1 MEREVGM
8 ILTKLQNLEED
19 MQEAKQSRKLVYE
32 KIEATNT
39 EVHKLAWRMDALE
52 ATMNKH
58 APTIAEFL
66 TYKEQVRGAGKLG
79 KLLWFIGG
87 IVLSAAA
94 SIAGWFHWK

>member
-1 MEREVGM
+1 MEREMGM
-8 ILTKLQNLEED
+8 ILAKLQNLEED
-19 MQEAKQSRKLVYE
+19 MQEAKVSRKAVYE

-52 ATMNKH
+52 RTLNSH

-66 TYKEQVRGAGKLG
+66 AYKDQVRGAGKLG